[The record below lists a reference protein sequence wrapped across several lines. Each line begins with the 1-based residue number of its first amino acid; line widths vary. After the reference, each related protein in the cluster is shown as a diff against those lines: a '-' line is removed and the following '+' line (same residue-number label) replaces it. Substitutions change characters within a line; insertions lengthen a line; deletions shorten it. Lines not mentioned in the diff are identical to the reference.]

1 MRAHN
6 GWRADLQKGRSV
18 EDVCVPIHMKM
29 ERWEAVLEVLA
40 EQHKPSA
47 AMVEAWQQITV
58 CLERVRA
65 EAASQMV

>member
-1 MRAHN
+1 MANN
-6 GWRADLQKGRSV
+6 GWRRDLQRGRSV

-29 ERWEAVLEVLA
+29 ERWEAVLEVLT

-47 AMVEAWQQITV
+47 AMVEAWQQITI

-65 EAASQMV
+65 EAASQTV